1 MMKFN
6 FKPSGATPKIGLVL
20 LQVPSNIS
28 PTSEFKETKV
38 GDELVQIG
46 WASKRAKGDLGTEA
60 DGGGGQGDI
69 GSFFL
74 GEILCEQRV
83 VAMSFFL
90 GFFISGVVL

>member
-1 MMKFN
+1 M
-6 FKPSGATPKIGLVL
+6 L

-28 PTSEFKETKV
+28 PTSELKETKV
-38 GDELVQIG
+38 GDLPNL
-46 WASKRAKGDLGTEA
+46 SKRAELVHLAPRLTGVVDWV
-60 DGGGGQGDI
+60 DV

-74 GEILCEQRV
+74 GETLCEQRV

>member
-1 MMKFN
+1 M
-6 FKPSGATPKIGLVL
+6 L
-20 LQVPSNIS
+20 LQVPSDIS
-28 PTSEFKETKV
+28 PTSEFQETKV